1 MKLNPHIS
9 LAFNGQCE
17 AALRFYERCLGGRI
31 VSMFTWGNSPMASE
45 APAGWAGK
53 VMHATLAIG
62 DTVMAGSDVPP
73 AQYERPQG
81 FSILLGIDDTDD
93 GERVFHALAENG
105 TVTVPFQETFW
116 AVRFG
121 ALVDQFGIPWSIN
134 CEKSPESDGA
144 REPRPAEP

>member
-1 MKLNPHIS
+1 MKLNPQLS

-17 AALRFYERCLGGRI
+17 AAFTFYERCLGGRI

-45 APAGWAGK
+45 APPGWAGK

-62 DTVMAGSDVPP
+62 DIVIAGSDVPP

-81 FSILLGIDDTDD
+81 FAVLLGVEDP
-93 GERVFHALAENG
+93 GESERIFHALAENG
-105 TVTVPFQETFW
+105 TVTMPIQETFW

-121 ALVDQFGIPWSIN
+121 ALLDQFNIPWSVN
-134 CEKSPESDGA
+134 CENSPESSGT
-144 REPRPAEP
+144 